1 MILKEN
7 LDLTLK
13 WLQLIFVILRDMS
26 RDPRN
31 ISHSLFLSRQFCF
44 SRPVRTKFENSEA
57 TINLFPHLRYCPSP
71 KECPDHSK
79 FSARNSAHSPSVS
92 HREFVIFI
100 FCLDK
105 LLQNDKG
112 HAAFLRSLIGS
123 QSLHYKIYFSAGKE
137 AVVAHLNNSSKYRE
151 FLKTVFSEKEA
162 NLFFPYM
169 FHGTANHQS
178 VSFMSY
184 WLYSSK

>member
-1 MILKEN
+1 MILEEN

-13 WLQLIFVILRDMS
+13 WLQLIFVILRDMT
-26 RDPRN
+26 RNPRN

-44 SRPVRTKFENSEA
+44 PCQGCTKFKNSEA
-57 TINLFPHLRYCPSP
+57 TINLFPHSRYCPSP
-71 KECPDHSK
+71 KECPDHTK

-105 LLQNDKG
+105 LLQNEKG

-123 QSLHYKIYFSAGKE
+123 QSLHYKIYFSAGEE

-151 FLKTVFSEKEA
+151 KKFWKPFSVKRVQTFY
-162 NLFFPYM
+162 LQIWFM
-169 FHGTANHQS
+169 ANHQS
-178 VSFMSY
+178 VCFEPY
-184 WLYSSK
+184 WFYWSK